1 MSLLE
6 VEGKALPQKDIWN
19 HPTSLD
25 VQEPHSPCFCPKIG
39 QIDIEP
45 EKKCYGVKIKVE
57 KQPSLAAVS
66 LGNQLYLSSIM
77 RNGEICAG

>member
-39 QIDIEP
+39 QIDIGP
-45 EKKCYGVKIKVE
+45 EKNCYGVKIK
-57 KQPSLAAVS
+57 L
-66 LGNQLYLSSIM
+66 
-77 RNGEICAG
+77 